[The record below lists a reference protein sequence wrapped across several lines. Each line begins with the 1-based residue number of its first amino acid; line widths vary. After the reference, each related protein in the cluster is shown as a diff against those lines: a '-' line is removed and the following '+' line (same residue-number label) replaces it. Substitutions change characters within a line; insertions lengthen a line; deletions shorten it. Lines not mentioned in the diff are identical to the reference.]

1 MPAKKYV
8 VTLCDQQRQEL
19 ERVAASNKRPLR
31 ERTRARILLL
41 ADTAAPEGAHK
52 DTDISKTL
60 HTCTLTVGRIRR
72 RFCQE
77 GQEAAFKHK
86 PQQNRKQ
93 RVLDGEA
100 EAHLIALTCSTPPQ
114 GHKRW
119 SLHLLQNRLIEE
131 RIVDTVSHETVRQ
144 TLKKTNLNPGISHA
158 KRGQG

>member
-8 VTLCDQQRQEL
+8 VTLSDQQRQEL
-19 ERVAASNKRPLR
+19 ERIAASNKRSLR

-41 ADTAAPEGAHK
+41 ADTAGPEGGRK
-52 DTDISKTL
+52 DTDISKTV
-60 HTCTLTVGRIRR
+60 HSCVLTVGRIRR

-86 PQQNRKQ
+86 PQQNRK
-93 RVLDGEA
+93 RRILDGEA
-100 EAHLIALTCSTPPQ
+100 EAHLIALTCSTPPE

-144 TLKKTNLNPGISHA
+144 TLKKTSLNPG
-158 KRGQG
+158 

>member
-1 MPAKKYV
+1 MPPRTSAR
-8 VTLCDQQRQEL
+8 C
-19 ERVAASNKRPLR
+19 KRPLR

-144 TLKKTNLNPGISHA
+144 TLKKTNLNPG
-158 KRGQG
+158 

>member
-19 ERVAASNKRPLR
+19 ERIAASNKRSLR

-41 ADTAAPEGAHK
+41 ADTARPEGGLK
-52 DTDISKTL
+52 DTDISQAV
-60 HTCTLTVGRIRR
+60 HTCVLTVGRVRR
-72 RFCQE
+72 RFYEE

-93 RVLDGEA
+93 RLLDGEA
-100 EAHLIALTCSTPPQ
+100 EAHLIALTCSTPPE

-119 SLHLLQNRLIEE
+119 SLHLLQDRLIQE

-144 TLKKTNLNPGISHA
+144 TLKKMTLNPG
-158 KRGQG
+158 